1 MCGNVK
7 STSGSSS
14 GIVRIRP
21 FYEVWFLKSRILG
34 NFDYLAVS
42 VHLPREAGN
51 KTDRKEDGEGVSEEV
66 SRIPAIPT
74 LWSDPEAVDS
84 RNGQGDGTE

>member
-1 MCGNVK
+1 MA
-7 STSGSSS
+7 
-14 GIVRIRP
+14 
-21 FYEVWFLKSRILG
+21 YESMLLESRVFG

-42 VHLPREAGN
+42 IHLPPEAGN
-51 KTDRKEDGEGVSEEV
+51 KTDREKDGEGVSEEV

-84 RNGQGDGTE
+84 RNGQGDGTEQ

>member
-1 MCGNVK
+1 MV
-7 STSGSSS
+7 
-14 GIVRIRP
+14 
-21 FYEVWFLKSRILG
+21 LG

-51 KTDRKEDGEGVSEEV
+51 KTDREKDGEGVSEEV

-84 RNGQGDGTE
+84 RNGQGDALNSKPAAAPTLMAFPMPAMLAQDKAQH

>member
-1 MCGNVK
+1 MLK
-7 STSGSSS
+7 TSRV
-14 GIVRIRP
+14 VRILTGLQAIRNP
-21 FYEVWFLKSRILG
+21 QLPQSRRLG

-51 KTDRKEDGEGVSEEV
+51 KTDREKDGEGVSEEV